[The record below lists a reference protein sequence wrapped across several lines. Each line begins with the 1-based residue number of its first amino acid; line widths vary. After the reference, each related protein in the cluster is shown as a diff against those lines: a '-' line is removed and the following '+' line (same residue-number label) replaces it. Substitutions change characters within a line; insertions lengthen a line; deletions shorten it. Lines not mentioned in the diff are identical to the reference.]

1 MVKINYSVCVCV
13 CLFVGNVGGA
23 FPAPYDASVEILPT
37 WAIAVVS
44 AAGGVTLLW
53 TVAIV
58 LLVSVWAS
66 GYVNLPTIFIT
77 GDI

>member
-1 MVKINYSVCVCV
+1 MCVCVCV
-13 CLFVGNVGGA
+13 CVGNVGGA

-53 TVAIV
+53 AVAIV
-58 LLVSVWAS
+58 MLVSVRGGWACYHTVMS
-66 GYVNLPTIFIT
+66 YR
-77 GDI
+77 

>member
-1 MVKINYSVCVCV
+1 MCVC
-13 CLFVGNVGGA
+13 VGNVGGA

-53 TVAIV
+53 AVAIV
-58 LLVSVWAS
+58 MLVSVRGVWA
-66 GYVNLPTIFIT
+66 
-77 GDI
+77 